1 MGRCPGG
8 DDKECSSESG
18 NGNET
23 TCVMTY
29 ESGDACVDCSSQAAF
44 DAKCQYMADDW
55 VVAAQASCGLD
66 CTMRCPTHSDADCAN
81 GTVCVVQAD
90 GYYDQCIDCDADS
103 FEQECRYWSD
113 EIRSAAEEKCGLVCD
128 LEAPIKK
135 TSALAPLVKG
145 GGGDDCS
152 NAAWDQCGG
161 TGFGGDSCCP
171 AGYNCTYQNEWFS
184 GCSLEDLCLVI
195 QFGQCGGTDA
205 DGNPWPEDQ
214 KCCPDG
220 FSCAYTNPYYRCVC
234 VCVYFWFG
242 KMIGFHD

>member
-1 MGRCPGG
+1 MKMRPFLLFLFSPSLAAAMVLLNG
-8 DDKECSSESG
+8 DSS
-18 NGNET
+18 
-23 TCVMTY
+23 
-29 ESGDACVDCSSQAAF
+29 
-44 DAKCQYMADDW
+44 
-55 VVAAQASCGLD
+55 
-66 CTMRCPTHSDADCAN
+66 
-81 GTVCVVQAD
+81 
-90 GYYDQCIDCDADS
+90 
-103 FEQECRYWSD
+103 
-113 EIRSAAEEKCGLVCD
+113 RS
-128 LEAPIKK
+128 
-135 TSALAPLVKG
+135 
-145 GGGDDCS
+145 GDDCS

-220 FSCAYTNPYYRCVC
+220 FSCAYTNPYYRCVG